1 MGICGTYFCAS
12 DDEYLEAS
20 LNESVA
26 PYPFDEDPDIVRNTY
41 CHRISAE
48 YVMDYNSDQ
57 YSEG

>member
-20 LNESVA
+20 SNESVA

-41 CHRISAE
+41 SNRIAAE
-48 YVMDYNSDQ
+48 CVMNYNSDW